1 MYTPSVP
8 STFVVAI
15 GGRAGACDQA
25 AEAAAASPQARAAR
39 NTRFMSPPCVIV
51 WCSARTGRRPRLFPL
66 YRASFAMLL
75 GLPRPV
81 CCKALLPPLSARYTF
96 PMPESPR
103 RIIHVDMDA
112 FYASVEQRDD
122 PELRGR
128 PVAVGGPAESRGVV
142 AA

>member
-15 GGRAGACDQA
+15 CERAGACDQA

-39 NTRFMSPPCVIV
+39 NMRFMSPP
-51 WCSARTGRRPRLFPL
+51 W
-66 YRASFAMLL
+66 
-75 GLPRPV
+75 GL
-81 CCKALLPPLSARYTF
+81 CDALLKQAAVRDYSPWTGPLSQCYLECPALSPAKAPAPRRGALHF

-112 FYASVEQRDD
+112 
-122 PELRGR
+122 
-128 PVAVGGPAESRGVV
+128 
-142 AA
+142 